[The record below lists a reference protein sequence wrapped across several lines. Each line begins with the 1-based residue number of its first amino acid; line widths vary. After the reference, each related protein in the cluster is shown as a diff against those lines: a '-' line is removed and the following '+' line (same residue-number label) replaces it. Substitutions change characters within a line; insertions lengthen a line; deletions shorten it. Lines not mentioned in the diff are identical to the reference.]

1 MNSIPILIVLL
12 LTLYVGF
19 AQLDQISVQLG
30 FYSPLFAATVTGL
43 LMGDVTMGL
52 SIGASMQLMTLGVA
66 TYGGATV
73 PDFLS
78 GSIMGTAFAIMSGQG
93 AEYGV
98 ALAVP
103 IGLLL
108 TQLDV
113 FGRMANVVFQHR
125 AERCAEKGD
134 DKGVEFSNILGILP
148 WTLTRMIPVFVGL
161 FFGEA
166 VVTAINEYIPAW
178 LMSGL
183 KYAGGLL
190 PAMGIALLMRY
201 LPMKKFFPYYIIG
214 FVLMAFLPANF
225 TILGVS
231 LVGLALAAIYMSHAD
246 SAGTAAAAAANND
259 LEVEI
264 DE

>member
-1 MNSIPILIVLL
+1 M
-12 LTLYVGF
+12 
-19 AQLDQISVQLG
+19 
-30 FYSPLFAATVTGL
+30 
-43 LMGDVTMGL
+43 
-52 SIGASMQLMTLGVA
+52 
-66 TYGGATV
+66 

-113 FGRMANVVFQHR
+113 FGRMANVIFQHR
-125 AERCAEKGD
+125 AERCAEAGD
-134 DKGVEFSNILGILP
+134 DKGVELSNILGILP

-166 VVTAINEYIPAW
+166 VVTAINEWIPAW

-201 LPMKKFFPYYIIG
+201 LPMKKFFAYYIIG
-214 FVLMAFLPANF
+214 FVLMAYLPSNF

-231 LVGLALAAIYMSHAD
+231 LVGLALAAIYLSNTG
-246 SAGTAAAAAANND
+246 SNSAAAAVAGTD
-259 LEVEI
+259 DDMEVEI